1 MFTTLAH
8 RTIVRLRWLPLLVAL
23 TTVAACQRGS
33 GPRPLVVGEDSCDFC
48 RMSIS
53 DTRYGGEVR
62 TTTGRIVTFDAVE
75 CLASYIAAAGDSAR
89 FDGIWVADFNG
100 GGMVPAEGARFVSG
114 GTLHSP
120 MGRQIT
126 SFAAS
131 ATPADLVAQY
141 GGEVLT
147 WQQLLAAAPAP
158 PQGASV
164 PGDSASHHH

>member
-1 MFTTLAH
+1 MLAL
-8 RTIVRLRWLPLLVAL
+8 RSIVRLRWVTLLLVFAM
-23 TTVAACQRGS
+23 VAACQRGS

-48 RMSIS
+48 KMSIS

-89 FDGIWVADFNG
+89 FEGIWVADFKG
-100 GGMVPAEGARFVSG
+100 GGMVPAEAARFVSG

-131 ATPADLVAQY
+131 ATPADLVATY
-141 GGEVLT
+141 GGQVLT
-147 WQQLLAAAPAP
+147 WQQVLAAVPAP

-164 PGDSASHHH
+164 PADSASHHH

>member
-1 MFTTLAH
+1 MMLAL
-8 RTIVRLRWLPLLVAL
+8 RAMVRLRWVALLLVCA
-23 TTVAACQRGS
+23 TVAACQRGS

-48 RMSIS
+48 KMSIS

-89 FDGIWVADFNG
+89 FDGIWVADFHG
-100 GGMVPAEGARFVSG
+100 GGMVPADGARFVSG

-131 ATPADLVAQY
+131 ATPADLVAKY
-141 GGEVLT
+141 GGQVLT
-147 WQQLLAAAPAP
+147 WQQVLAAVPTP

-164 PGDSASHHH
+164 PADSASHHH

>member
-1 MFTTLAH
+1 MLAL
-8 RTIVRLRWLPLLVAL
+8 RSIVRMRWMTLLFAFVM
-23 TTVAACQRGS
+23 VAACQRGG

-48 RMSIS
+48 KMSIS

-75 CLASYIAAAGDSAR
+75 CLASYIAAAGDRAR
-89 FDGIWVADFNG
+89 FEGVWVADFNG

-131 ATPADLVAQY
+131 ATPADLVAKY

-147 WQQLLAAAPAP
+147 WQQVLTAVPSP
-158 PQGASV
+158 PQGATV
-164 PGDSASHHH
+164 PADSASHHH